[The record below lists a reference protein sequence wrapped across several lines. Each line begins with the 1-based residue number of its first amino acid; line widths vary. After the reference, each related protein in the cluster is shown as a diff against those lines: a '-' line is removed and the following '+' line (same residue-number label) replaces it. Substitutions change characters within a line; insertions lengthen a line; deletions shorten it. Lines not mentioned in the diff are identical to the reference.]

1 MVQLVSSS
9 AGRSLAG
16 HRGDSASR
24 GSFHAGPA
32 DTAQEYTDIGESGYV
47 SEYQYY
53 EFQAI
58 DQPLGEADREALR
71 ELSSRADITPTRFT
85 NEYHFGDFHGNP
97 RKLMERW
104 FDLHLYHASWG
115 TRTIMIRIPK
125 QLLDASRLDEFISEV
140 DEVKLHAA
148 GKNVIVEISFNSE
161 ESGHGYGGDGV
172 RGLLDELAPLRND
185 LLAGDLRLFYILWL
199 TALERD
205 FFLPD
210 RPEPLPGIGP
220 LSAPLA
226 EFARFFRVDRD
237 LMQAAAASPG
247 GSDGDDLVADVS
259 RQVIQSIPED
269 EKSALL
275 LRLANGDPHVA
286 PELRNRIRAA
296 RAVAEA
302 RSGRKRRTVAE
313 IRKRSLA
320 VGKERKA
327 AAAKK
332 QEERRRREAQEAA
345 RAQRARLD
353 SMKRRGDRVWNE
365 VEREIEYKNSSSYDR
380 ATGLLVDLRTLAQEE
395 GAEVAF
401 ESRVQSVRERH
412 ARKLRFI
419 ERLDGQGIG
428 LG

>member
-1 MVQLVSSS
+1 M
-9 AGRSLAG
+9 
-16 HRGDSASR
+16 
-24 GSFHAGPA
+24 
-32 DTAQEYTDIGESGYV
+32 

-58 DQPLGEADREALR
+58 DKPLGEADRAALR
-71 ELSSRADITPTRFT
+71 KLSSRADITATRFT

-125 QLLDASRLDEFISEV
+125 QLLDVSRLDEFISEV
-140 DEVKLHAA
+140 DEVEIHEA
-148 GKNVIVEISFNSE
+148 GKNLIVEICFNAE
-161 ESGHGYGGDGV
+161 ESGHGYGYGDDGV
-172 RGLLDELAPLRND
+172 EGQLDSLAPLRND

-199 TALERD
+199 TALERN
-205 FFLPD
+205 FFLDD

-226 EFARFFRVDRD
+226 EFAGFFRVDRD
-237 LMQAAAASPG
+237 LVQAAAESPD
-247 GSDGDDLVADVS
+247 GSDRGAALADVS
-259 RQVIQSIPED
+259 RKVIQSIPED
-269 EKSALL
+269 QKSALL
-275 LRLANGDPHVA
+275 LRLADGDPHVA
-286 PELRNRIRAA
+286 PELRNKIRTAL
-296 RAVAEA
+296 AVAEA
-302 RSGRKRRTVAE
+302 HSGRKRRTVAD

-320 VGKERKA
+320 VREARKA

-332 QEERRRREAQEAA
+332 REEQRRRKAEEAA

-380 ATGLLVDLRTLAQEE
+380 AVALLVDLRTLAQEA
-395 GAEVAF
+395 GTEVDFAN
-401 ESRVQSVRERH
+401 RVRSIRERH

-419 ERLDGQGIG
+419 ERLSAKRIG

>member
-1 MVQLVSSS
+1 M
-9 AGRSLAG
+9 
-16 HRGDSASR
+16 
-24 GSFHAGPA
+24 
-32 DTAQEYTDIGESGYV
+32 

-58 DQPLGEADREALR
+58 DRPLGEADRAALR
-71 ELSSRADITPTRFT
+71 KLSSRADITATRFT

-140 DEVKLHAA
+140 DEVELHAA

-161 ESGHGYGGDGV
+161 ESGRGYGYGDDGV
-172 RGLLDELAPLRND
+172 RGLLDELAPLRYD

-220 LSAPLA
+220 LSASLA
-226 EFARFFRVDRD
+226 EFARFFGVDRD
-237 LMQAAAASPG
+237 LVQAAAESPS
-247 GSDGDDLVADVS
+247 GSDRDDLLADVS
-259 RQVIQSIPED
+259 REVIQSIPED

-286 PELRNRIRAA
+286 AELRNRIRAA
-296 RAVAEA
+296 RAIAEA

-320 VGKERKA
+320 VSEERKA

-332 QEERRRREAQEAA
+332 REEQRHRKAQEAA

-353 SMKRRGDRVWNE
+353 SMNRRGARVWDE
-365 VEREIEYKNSSSYDR
+365 VERELQYVSGPSYDR
-380 ATGLLVDLRTLAQEE
+380 ATALLVDLRTLAQEE
-395 GAEVAF
+395 GTEVAF
-401 ESRVQSVRERH
+401 ERRVQSIRERH
-412 ARKLRFI
+412 ARKPRFI
-419 ERLDGQGIG
+419 ERLDKQRIG